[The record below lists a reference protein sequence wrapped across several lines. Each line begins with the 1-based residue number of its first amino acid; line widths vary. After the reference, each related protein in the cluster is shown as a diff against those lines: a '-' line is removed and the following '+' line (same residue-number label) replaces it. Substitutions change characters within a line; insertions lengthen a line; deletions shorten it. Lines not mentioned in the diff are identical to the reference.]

1 MQQNSDFYFYACTG
15 DGYCQDQYG
24 AGTWGLQKKDPSQDL
39 IWYGCTGDDYC
50 QATGMGG
57 CWVQDPYGDDT
68 GTYVSY
74 GCGAC

>member
-1 MQQNSDFYFYACTG
+1 MQQNGDFYFYACIG

-68 GTYVSY
+68 GTYVTY
-74 GCGAC
+74 GCKAC